1 MKKILVLFFVI
12 ILAFAAEA
20 QQPITTF
27 ILVRHAE
34 KGNDGTNDPELA
46 AAGVERAKKLVDI
59 FSATNIDAFY
69 STKTKRT
76 QNTIAPLAQA
86 KGKEILIYDN
96 QKPATVDELI
106 AKNLGKTI
114 FVVGHSNTVPQLAN
128 QLLGKEQF
136 QNFADTDYGN
146 IIVISIVEKAK
157 TASYTLLRY

>member
-1 MKKILVLFFVI
+1 MKKILVLFFVCM
-12 ILAFAAEA
+12 LAFAAQA
-20 QQPITTF
+20 QQSITTF

-46 AAGVERAKKLVDI
+46 AAGAERAKKLVDM

-86 KGKEILIYDN
+86 KGKEVLIYDN

-128 QLLGKEQF
+128 QLLGKEEF

-146 IIVISIVEKAK
+146 IIVISVVEKAK
-157 TASYTLLRY
+157 TASYTLIRY

>member
-1 MKKILVLFFVI
+1 MKKIFVLFFVAV
-12 ILAFAAEA
+12 LTLGAEA
-20 QQPITTF
+20 QQSITTF

-34 KGNDGTNDPELA
+34 KGSDGTNDPELA
-46 AAGVERAKKLVDI
+46 TAGMERAKRLADM

-86 KGKEILIYDN
+86 KGKEVLIYDN

-106 AKNLGKTI
+106 AKNLGKTV

-128 QLLGKEQF
+128 QFLGKEEF

-146 IIVISIVEKAK
+146 IIVISVVEKAK
-157 TASYTLLRY
+157 TASFTLIRY

>member
-1 MKKILVLFFVI
+1 MKKILVLFFVA
-12 ILAFAAEA
+12 ILAFPAEG
-20 QQPITTF
+20 QQSITTF

-46 AAGVERAKKLVDI
+46 TAGVDRAKRLTDM
-59 FSATNIDAFY
+59 FSATTIDAFY

-76 QNTIAPLAQA
+76 QSTAAPLAQA
-86 KGKEILIYDN
+86 KGKEVLIYDN

-146 IIVISIVEKAK
+146 IIVISVVEKAK
-157 TASYTLLRY
+157 LASYTLLRY

>member
-1 MKKILVLFFVI
+1 MKKIFVLFFVT
-12 ILAFAAEA
+12 ILAFAATA
-20 QQPITTF
+20 QQSITTF

-46 AAGVERAKKLVDI
+46 TAGLERAKRLVDM
-59 FSATNIDAFY
+59 FSATNVDAFY

-76 QNTIAPLAQA
+76 QSTIAPLAQA
-86 KGKEILIYDN
+86 KGKEVLIYDN

-146 IIVISIVEKAK
+146 IIVISVVEKAK